1 MAFKY
6 NKQVSLSE
14 DGVYGPNTVGH
25 KYRPAPYHGVNARRR
40 ADKSRWAY
48 PTSAEYHVF
57 NLADEHQEEMDE
69 NGIKDIRWMND
80 NDSGLFSMVDDC
92 SEILG
97 KDEERLAFFPK
108 PMNEADPWHGY
119 PVDSSDLGENLIEY
133 WHNKELISN
142 TTYLRLMRHK
152 I

>member
-1 MAFKY
+1 MAFEY
-6 NKQVSLSE
+6 NQAVLNE
-14 DGVYGPNTVGH
+14 DGVYGPNSSGH
-25 KYRPAPYHGVNARRR
+25 KYKPAPYHGVNARRR
-40 ADKSRWAY
+40 ADKSRWAH
-48 PTSAEYHVF
+48 PSSAEYYVF
-57 NLADEHQEEMDE
+57 NLADEHNGDLNEEG
-69 NGIKDIRWMND
+69 NNDIRWMND
-80 NDSGLFSMVDDC
+80 DDSGLYSMVDDC
-92 SEILG
+92 KEILG

-108 PMNEADPWHGY
+108 PMNEADSWHGY